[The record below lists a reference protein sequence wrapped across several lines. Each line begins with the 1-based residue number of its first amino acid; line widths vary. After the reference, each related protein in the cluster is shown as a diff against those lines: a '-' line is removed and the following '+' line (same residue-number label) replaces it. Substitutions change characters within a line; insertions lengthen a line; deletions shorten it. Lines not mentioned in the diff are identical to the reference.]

1 MAIMNKRALM
11 VAALVLAS
19 SVSAQ
24 AQPRRGGRFFGG
36 PRGVYAPFYYDRFW
50 GPWGPYYPYGAYAFG
65 GYSTADVRVQVV
77 PKQTEVFVD
86 GYYAGTADDF
96 DGVFKRLHTTPGG
109 HAITLHLEGYRTV
122 TENIYV
128 RPDSTFKIQDKMD
141 KLGTGEVSTPPPL
154 PARQLRP
161 ADTPHQG

>member
-1 MAIMNKRALM
+1 MAIMKKTTL
-11 VAALVLAS
+11 VLAALVLAS

-24 AQPRRGGRFFGG
+24 AQPRRGRGIVV
-36 PRGVYAPFYYDRFW
+36 PRGHFYAPFYYDPFW
-50 GPWGPYYPYGAYAFG
+50 GPWGSYYPYYAYPFG
-65 GYSTADVRVQVV
+65 GRSTADVRVQVV

-128 RPDSTFKIQDKMD
+128 RPDSTFKIQDTMD
-141 KLGTGEVSTPPPL
+141 KLGAGEVSTPPPL
-154 PARQLRP
+154 PARTPQP
-161 ADTPHQG
+161 AETPNQG

>member
-1 MAIMNKRALM
+1 MASITKRTTL
-11 VAALVLAS
+11 VLAALVLAS

-24 AQPRRGGRFFGG
+24 AQPRRGGRIIVVPHGH
-36 PRGVYAPFYYDRFW
+36 VYAPFFYDPFW
-50 GPWGPYYPYGAYAFG
+50 GPWGPYYPYGAYSFG
-65 GYSTADVRVQVV
+65 GPSTAEVRVQVV

-128 RPDSTFKIQDKMD
+128 RPDSTFKLDQTMNP
-141 KLGTGEVSTPPPL
+141 LARGETSAPVPPP
-154 PARQLRP
+154 
-161 ADTPHQG
+161 PHNPVD